1 MGEELGHHPD
11 DGQIEKYAL
20 GILSAEET
28 RGFEQHLLICHD
40 CQDRVAEMDAELQG
54 MQAAARELRAQELM
68 KRGKAGGG
76 CLS

>member
-11 DGQIEKYAL
+11 DRQIEEYAL
-20 GILSAEET
+20 GILPAEAIPE
-28 RGFEQHLLICHD
+28 FEQHLLICHD
-40 CQDRVAEMDAELQG
+40 CQDRVAEMDAEVQG

-76 CLS
+76 LP